1 MTIRFLA
8 SRIFARVLSAR
19 RGPGYIDTFDIN
31 RIAGWATDPEDPGSP
46 ALLSLHIDGTPAMNI
61 VADLARDD
69 VQAAGLAPRHC
80 GFDATLPRRLRDGSA
95 HVVELRLGVA
105 GPVLRGGRLKIP
117 ADPARA
123 ATSAEEAAP
132 AGIDTPTGDPE
143 GVAFYN
149 PRTAAIEGWAIG
161 CASVWVQLP
170 GQATLHVTL
179 NREVPGF
186 GSGSRQGFA
195 VKLPLALMDGA
206 DHAVSVTFEAGGPHL
221 DGSPIHFATRS
232 DSPRA
237 TVTRRNGPH
246 VEIELRDVNG
256 HLLPDPIVVLADGNP
271 LRVRSSAETRT
282 GCHEVTLPEAV
293 SHLHVE
299 AADGEVLARFQ
310 VHAGQLLEPA
320 VPNLPA
326 EALSP
331 EICARARAAFE
342 TFCAGPDDRFDPLW
356 YRWARPDVTD
366 GDDLVSHYRA
376 HAPDGASPNPFFNE
390 IAARRLN
397 PGVAA
402 AITAGDIPCAFALEL
417 ALEPTEQA
425 RGRSALNMLSH
436 LPPNVARAL
445 SRGGAERAALMRAP
459 DDEPAYSSPFFPA
472 GAAQAQPLP
481 MRMPTPTSIRPP
493 SDGIYAAWVSR
504 LVLNAKQRAQLEQDE
519 REMRHDIA
527 GLALTRAPL
536 VSIIMPSWNRAFTI
550 GEAIQSVLDQTY
562 DNWELI
568 VSDDASEDRTSEVVR
583 RFDDRRIRYMK
594 FLKSNGAGARNK
606 GLRHARGEYIAYL
619 DSDNIWHPQFL
630 DMMMRRLLANPGHA
644 IAYSA
649 YLDTEIDGAEV
660 RLNDISRPPFRPIP
674 LSSKNF
680 MDLNTLVH
688 HRRLYDWLGGFDGSL
703 PRLQDWDLVLR
714 YTGIFRPLFVNRIGV
729 FYRRNSAWGQVTHLH
744 MGSDAQNTVN
754 MKTLAKL
761 ETGHERLSIPW
772 PGRGHVTILCGHPPK
787 PAKNGAHRL
796 MAESLAN
803 LVSDAADVD
812 LFYLGAA
819 PDSPA
824 STGGPS
830 PTDHPSRI
838 TVHHIPLTLAKD
850 PVQLGQAL
858 GPQLLGRT
866 VLTIGMSAS
875 QLRAIP
881 TLDPRETYRLRASAD
896 GCVLQGVNTPWTRF
910 DIGSLSLDLPAAESA
925 DQSATPILLVI
936 PPEKPGPGYMK
947 ELEVESRR
955 RGLRLLLPP
964 RGTAGWQMIDSAQ
977 SFEMAIGEGGL
988 PANLGICALTVCL
1001 KPVAELDVFELA
1013 LVNALQGRGVPAAV
1027 LPDKKATR
1035 ATGLARQWTEARAAY
1050 DIQVNSPKWIC
1061 DKLRKLLNDP
1071 GSMQMLS
1078 ERSVTVHR
1086 IALASDLARERLA
1099 HALYRMLFD
1108 TPERE
1113 VLDGHR

>member
-1 MTIRFLA
+1 MTIRFLV

-19 RGPGYIDTFDIN
+19 RGPGYIDAFDTN
-31 RIAGWATDPEDPGSP
+31 RIAGWATDPEDPGNP
-46 ALLSLHIDGTPAMNI
+46 ALLSLHIDGAPAMNI

-80 GFDATLPRRLRDGSA
+80 GFDATLPRRLRDGRA

-117 ADPARA
+117 ADSARA
-123 ATSAEEAAP
+123 AESADEVAP
-132 AGIDTPTGDPE
+132 VGIDTPTGDPE

-170 GQATLHVTL
+170 GQATLDVTL
-179 NREVPGF
+179 NREVAGF

-195 VKLPLALMDGA
+195 AKLPLALMDGA
-206 DHAVSVTFEAGGPHL
+206 DHAVSVTFEAGGSHL

-246 VEIELRDVNG
+246 VEIEIRDING
-256 HLLPDPIVVLADGNP
+256 HLLPEPIVVIADGNP
-271 LRVRSSAETRT
+271 LRVHSAKTQT
-282 GCHEVTLPEAV
+282 GCHEVTLPEGV
-293 SHLHVE
+293 SHLHIE
-299 AADGEVLARFQ
+299 TADGEVLARFLL
-310 VHAGQLLEPA
+310 HAGQLLEPA

-326 EALSP
+326 DALSP
-331 EICARARAAFE
+331 EVCARASAAFE
-342 TFCAGPDDRFDPLW
+342 TFCADPDDRFDPLW
-356 YRWARPDVTD
+356 YRWAQPDAAD
-366 GDDLVSHYRA
+366 GDDLVSHYRV
-376 HAPDGASPNPFFNE
+376 HAPDGASPSPFFDE

-397 PGVAA
+397 PAVAA
-402 AITAGDIPCAFALEL
+402 AVAAGDIPCAFALEL
-417 ALEPTEQA
+417 ALELEQTQG
-425 RGRSALNMLSH
+425 RGALNTLAH
-436 LPPNVARAL
+436 LPPEAARAL
-445 SRGGAERAALMRAP
+445 TRGGAGRAALMRAP
-459 DDEPAYSSPFFPA
+459 DDEPAYSSPFSPTMA
-472 GAAQAQPLP
+472 VLARPLP
-481 MRMPTPTSIRPP
+481 MRMPVPTSERHP
-493 SDGIYAAWVSR
+493 SEGIFAAWVSR
-504 LVLNAKQRAQLEQDE
+504 LVLSAKQRAKLEQDE
-519 REMRHDIA
+519 REMRYDIA

-606 GLRHARGEYIAYL
+606 GLRYARGEYIAYL

-630 DMMMRRLLANPGHA
+630 DMMMRHLLSNPGHA

-649 YLDTEIDGAEV
+649 YLDTEVDGAQV
-660 RLNDISRPPFRPIP
+660 RLNDISRPPFRPVP

-680 MDLNTLVH
+680 MDLNTIVH
-688 HRRLYDWLGGFDGSL
+688 HRRLYDWLGGFDGNL

-714 YTGIFRPLFVNRIGV
+714 YTGIFRPLFVNQIGV
-729 FYRRNSAWGQVTHLH
+729 FYRRNSAWGQVTQLQ

-761 ETGHERLSIPW
+761 ETGHERLTIPW
-772 PGRGHVTILCGHPPK
+772 PGRGHVTILCAPLPK
-787 PAKNGAHRL
+787 GGKNRAHRF
-796 MAESLAN
+796 MAKSLTK

-812 LFYLGAA
+812 LFYLGDA
-819 PDSPA
+819 PDSSA
-824 STGGPS
+824 ATLDPS
-830 PTDHPSRI
+830 PTDNPSRI
-838 TVHHIPLTLAKD
+838 TMHHIPQVLAKD

-858 GPQLLGRT
+858 APQLLGRT
-866 VLTIGMSAS
+866 VLSVGMSAS

-881 TLDPRETYRLRASAD
+881 TLDPRETYQLQASAD
-896 GCVLQGVNTPWTRF
+896 GCILQGLNTPWTRF
-910 DIGSLSLDLPAAESA
+910 DIGSLPLDLPDADSTAETGA
-925 DQSATPILLVI
+925 PILLVI
-936 PPEKPGPGYMK
+936 PPENPNPSYMK
-947 ELEVESRR
+947 ELETESRR
-955 RGLRLLLPP
+955 RGLRLLLTPQ
-964 RGTAGWQMIDSAQ
+964 GNAGWQMVDNAH
-977 SFEMAIGEGGL
+977 SFEMALGEDGF
-988 PANLGICALTVCL
+988 PADLGACALTACL

-1013 LVNALQGRGVPAAV
+1013 LLNALQSRGVPAAV
-1027 LPDKKATR
+1027 LPDGKATH

-1061 DKLRKLLNDP
+1061 DKLRKLLNNP

-1086 IALASDLARERLA
+1086 IALAPDLARERLA